1 MSPDAAAD
9 GGGVLAVF
17 AHPDDESLAC
27 GGLLA
32 RCAADGV
39 PGTVLC
45 LTRGAGVPAD
55 PERAAT
61 RTRELGAA
69 AAVLGLTEVILL
81 DYRDGYLP
89 WEDAAAVEGD
99 VAQSIR
105 RLRPEA
111 VVTFDDDGLYWHPDH
126 VAVHERTTAAVAA
139 LGPDAPALYYVT
151 MPSGAVRALVEAV
164 SARMAGHS
172 PPLGTAE
179 RSPIHVLGIDQPDA
193 FGADAKHATHVL
205 DVRSVAARKMA
216 ALRCHASQIA
226 DGTLALATD
235 EDAARFLG
243 IELYRRAGVGASHT
257 TLLDRLAARSSGS

>member
-1 MSPDAAAD
+1 MSLHAGKD

-55 PERAAT
+55 PERGAT
-61 RTRELGAA
+61 RTRELEAA

-111 VVTFDDDGLYWHPDH
+111 VVTFGDDGLYWHPDH

-151 MPSGAVRALVEAV
+151 MPSGAVRALVDAV
-164 SARMAGHS
+164 AARAGVQS
-172 PPLGTAE
+172 
-179 RSPIHVLGIDQPDA
+179 SMHVLGIDQPDA
-193 FGADAKHATHVL
+193 FGADAKAATHVI
-205 DVRSVAARKMA
+205 DVRSVAARKLA

-226 DGTLALATD
+226 DGTLALVTD
-235 EDAARFLG
+235 EEAADFLG
-243 IELYRRAGVGASHT
+243 IELYRRASVGASHT
-257 TLLDRLAARSSGS
+257 TFLDRLAALSGGS